1 MAYSWRPTALWSAA
15 ADSVTEQTRPSKGK
29 AADGRLL
36 RKVAFCLLASYSEYV
51 LEVPRVL

>member
-29 AADGRLL
+29 TADGRLL